1 MLKEL
6 KRSVLTAWRFCQFF
20 FWKTFWKRQEVT
32 FEKSLPQLFCS
43 SSQSFHL
50 PQGLLCWLCW
60 KHQCSHDQAHS
71 LLNSSYEGSFPF
83 LRVHT
88 WGITHVFPRKRGE
101 KFQVC
106 GVFSGFWVPT
116 SCLLCSCSC
125 KKYFKW
131 FWTACVKSWQRLYS
145 NVTSC
150 FEKNNSPKKK
160 YHNPDAVKIDLNVS
174 LFKFWMDP
182 QKLRKMNFEI

>member
-6 KRSVLTAWRFCQFF
+6 KRSILMAWRFCWFV
-20 FWKTFWKRQEVT
+20 FWKTFWERQEVT
-32 FEKSLPQLFCS
+32 FYKSLSQLFLLVLAELSFTSRLALLALLKAPVQPCS
-43 SSQSFHL
+43 SSQPFEFKL
-50 PQGLLCWLCW
+50 R
-60 KHQCSHDQAHS
+60 
-71 LLNSSYEGSFPF
+71 GSFPF

-101 KFQVC
+101 KYQFLRVVSQ
-106 GVFSGFWVPT
+106 FWVAR

-131 FWTACVKSWQRLYS
+131 FWTACVKSWQPLYS

-150 FEKNNSPKKK
+150 FEKNHSPKK
-160 YHNPDAVKIDLNVS
+160 
-174 LFKFWMDP
+174 
-182 QKLRKMNFEI
+182 R